1 MCNRRLKYGFTLIT
15 VLIGLFILACGIITL
30 IKVYPV
36 IMNLSERSKSS
47 VNISFIADK
56 IFTQIEQIY
65 GNKDVPLPDNIEGV
79 LNEYPDYKYRVNFN
93 EEKEDLYKVELE
105 ILWKKEGKDERKYF
119 VTSLRRR

>member
-1 MCNRRLKYGFTLIT
+1 MIT

-30 IKVYPV
+30 IRVYPV

-47 VNISFIADK
+47 VNISFIVDK

-65 GNKDVPLPDNIEGV
+65 GNKDVVLPDSIEGV
-79 LNEYPDYKYRVNFN
+79 FDEYSDYRYKVSFL

-105 ILWKKEGKDERKYF
+105 ILCKKEGKDEKKYF
-119 VTSLRRR
+119 VSSLRRR

>member
-93 EEKEDLYKVELE
+93 EEEEDLYKV
-105 ILWKKEGKDERKYF
+105 
-119 VTSLRRR
+119 